1 MNAKRNILAIATLS
15 LVLNITAFAV
25 EYKTVKNGES
35 IVTSPTALIEIASYG
50 SETGARLELTLS
62 SGTTPVEFW
71 LNGVYM
77 SGGIY
82 VPHGGSRK
90 GHVITDVV
98 NIKVLDS
105 FVTVKITPA
114 SEINAAGP
122 TSVLIIPE
130 NAEGNYDLIVES
142 SGDLVTW
149 NPFHSQTVQSNT
161 ASCMF
166 RVRIVKK

>member
-1 MNAKRNILAIATLS
+1 MNAKRNILAIAAFF

-35 IVTSPTALIEIASYG
+35 IVTSPTALIEITSYG

-71 LNGVYM
+71 LNGVYT
-77 SGGIY
+77 SGGY
-82 VPHGGSRK
+82 FPHGGSRK

-161 ASCMF
+161 ASRMF